1 MNLPT
6 VKPMVWKGLLIAAMV
21 ALCAF
26 VFYYFVLRDKPDDSE
41 QTASSGQTA
50 NLSRNDIVNQF
61 TPAALTPITP
71 TPVET
76 SQSTEGVSVVDPT
89 PTLPRGVASTG
100 TVLGT
105 STTVPQTGPTVST
118 TPKAGPYKEYRSDE
132 FGFIAASPNDAGLL
146 TDETTTTSAHPG
158 GSNYW
163 IISVYKNNTET
174 LQTIETQLSRSPS
187 VTKVTYITYAGEP
200 ALEFQTNTSGGKG
213 IAVIH
218 NQRLYYIYGNPI
230 NFRFI

>member
-6 VKPMVWKGLLIAAMV
+6 VKPMVWKGLLITAVV

-26 VFYYFVLRDKPDDSE
+26 VFYYIVLRDKPNDSE
-41 QTASSGQTA
+41 QTASSDQTA

-71 TPVET
+71 TTVET
-76 SQSTEGVSVVDPT
+76 SQSTEGVAIT
-89 PTLPRGVASTG
+89 EPTLPRGLASTG

-105 STTVPQTGPTVST
+105 STTAPGTGPTASATST
-118 TPKAGPYKEYRSDE
+118 PSPYKEYRSDA
-132 FGFIAASPNDAGLL
+132 FGFIATSPNDAGML

-158 GSNYW
+158 GGNYW
-163 IISVYKNNTET
+163 IVTAYKNNTET
-174 LQTIETQLSRSPS
+174 LQTIEAQLSRSPS
-187 VTKVTYITYAGEP
+187 VTSVTHITYAGES
-200 ALEFQTNTSGGKG
+200 ALEFQTNTLGGKG

-218 NQRLYYIYGNPI
+218 NQRLYYIFGNPI